1 MADFSA
7 LFAERNLID
16 RIWFLNYGTFNG
28 VLVPAGAG
36 IIRAHGL
43 GAGGLYS
50 GGGFQIGGGGAFAR
64 TTTTCTPGEALS
76 VKVGQRASN
85 GAAGDSS
92 VTRTTGSVV
101 LMKAVSGTASAG
113 GASASCVG
121 DVKRSGGGPAPYNG
135 TGPVRHSGHDLDD
148 TYSLGFGGRGA
159 GYYVGATNGGGGA
172 SNVLNEPANGRM
184 ETPPGHGK
192 VCLEFFKSDPGYGA

>member
-36 IIRAHGL
+36 IIRAHAL

-50 GGGFQIGGGGAFAR
+50 GGGYQIGGGGAFAR
-64 TTTTCTPGEALS
+64 TTTTCTPTEALS
-76 VKVGQRASN
+76 VKVGYRGSN
-85 GAAGDSS
+85 NTTGDSS

-101 LMKAVSGTASAG
+101 LVKAVSGTASAG
-113 GASASCVG
+113 GASASCIG
-121 DVKRSGGGPAPYNG
+121 DIKRSGGAPAPYSN
-135 TGPVRHSGHDLDD
+135 TGPTRHSGHDLDD

-159 GYYVGATNGGGGA
+159 GYGVGASNGGGGCDNVFA
-172 SNVLNEPANGRM
+172 SGLPDRLGTA
-184 ETPPGHGK
+184 PGHGK